1 VSSRLWQEL
10 KQLPRLHL
18 FQVRVTVQQ
27 TSVPLTLCVQVS
39 LPRHVD
45 SNGFS
50 VREVAHSAD
59 MLRLRLMRDVGG
71 VYMDADVI
79 TVKSFDA
86 LLKVRGLS
94 LVVASWSNALQVD
107 FAMGQEGDRGEYGL
121 CNAVLVS
128 KPRSRFAMR
137 WIALFDEV
145 FDARIWSMHSVKYP
159 LFAAALWPSDI
170 TVRCFLLCMRL
181 ELSCLLV

>member
-1 VSSRLWQEL
+1 
-10 KQLPRLHL
+10 
-18 FQVRVTVQQ
+18 VQQ

-94 LVVASWSNALQVD
+94 LVVQRHDPTPCRSTLLWAKRATAANTDYATLCSCQSRDRALQCD
-107 FAMGQEGDRGEYGL
+107 GSRCSMKFLTHAFGACTASSTL
-121 CNAVLVS
+121 FS
-128 KPRSRFAMR
+128 PPRSGLQISPFVASSFACDSNSHAC
-137 WIALFDEV
+137 WSECFSGSGGL
-145 FDARIWSMHSVKYP
+145 RILPAS
-159 LFAAALWPSDI
+159 LG
-170 TVRCFLLCMRL
+170 
-181 ELSCLLV
+181 